1 MVFCFGLNT
10 PDGKKN
16 GKKWKKDGINRD
28 YLERRVEMIEI
39 MPVVLKSGAENSE
52 HSFMGLALLILLIFM
67 IVSILKEKK

>member
-1 MVFCFGLNT
+1 
-10 PDGKKN
+10 
-16 GKKWKKDGINRD
+16 
-28 YLERRVEMIEI
+28 MIEI